1 MAIVSRRASTVLL
14 RLFALFL
21 VGTVIVL
28 MLVRS
33 HFRVDRSAYVLETEL
48 GTWDEIRAS
57 KRPAVL
63 DHEHV
68 MASSPPDLLP
78 PEKVPR
84 IIHQTWKT
92 DMLPAKWASVREE
105 CAKMMPDYEYMSVSY
120 THLTLPTIY
129 SV

>member
-68 MASSPPDLLP
+68 MASSPPDLQP
-78 PEKVPR
+78 PVGVDRK
-84 IIHQTWKT
+84 
-92 DMLPAKWASVREE
+92 SV
-105 CAKMMPDYEYMSVSY
+105 V
-120 THLTLPTIY
+120 
-129 SV
+129 